1 MAGLAGDCKAQLGRN
16 VPNAGLSHGQIWAS
30 TTFDLAQSLGDLA
43 RLGVTKAAAAMAL
56 GGLLLCL
63 GGLDRTGNTAAI
75 GAALALTPAFSA
87 LVKRAQHCQKP
98 ALFGRLVGGTVK
110 LKADLK

>member
-1 MAGLAGDCKAQLGRN
+1 MAGLAGDCKAQLERN

-43 RLGVTKAAAAMAL
+43 RLGIAKAAAAMAR

-75 GAALALTPAFSA
+75 GAALALIPAFSA
-87 LVKRAQHCQKP
+87 LAKGHSIAKSRP
-98 ALFGRLVGGTVK
+98 SFGRLVGGTVK
-110 LKADLK
+110 LNADLK